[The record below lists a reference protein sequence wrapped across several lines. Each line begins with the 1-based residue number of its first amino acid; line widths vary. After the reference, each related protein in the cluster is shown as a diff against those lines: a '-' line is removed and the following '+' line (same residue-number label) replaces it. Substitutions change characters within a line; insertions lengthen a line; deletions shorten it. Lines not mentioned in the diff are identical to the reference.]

1 MNLVDLLQTGLLGL
15 RTRPMRAVLSA
26 LGISIG
32 IATLIV
38 VVGIPASSH
47 RQLMNELSALGTNL
61 LRAEVAPDS
70 TTGQLPPVPENSA
83 EMADRIGPVHMAS
96 ALANAQTFVS
106 RTDRV
111 EENSGLSVLVAKP
124 NLLEALNGRVH
135 SGTFLNAANSAFP
148 TVVLGDKAAT
158 RLGITSLTPGAP
170 APQVWV
176 GKSWFTVVGILEA
189 MPLAPDVERS
199 VLIGWESAR
208 RQLGFSGHPTV
219 IYVKVDETAIED
231 VRAVLPATV
240 FPESPGE
247 IRVSRPSD
255 ALAAKRLTENTF
267 SALFLGLAGVALL
280 VGGVGVAN
288 TMVISVL
295 ERKREIGLRRAL
307 GANRGHIRWQFLTES
322 VALCLLGGL
331 AGAVL
336 GVLGTA
342 GYAAWRDWPTVIP
355 LNAVFTGIGAAL
367 LVGVLAGVYPAVR
380 ASRLAPTEALAA
392 P

>member
-1 MNLVDLLQTGLLGL
+1 
-15 RTRPMRAVLSA
+15 MRAVLSA